1 MSIDQS
7 KIRNFCIIAHIDHG
21 KSTLADRIIEKTGT
35 LTSREMQ
42 AQVLDNMDL
51 ERERGITIK
60 SQAVRIIYQA
70 KDGEEYIFNLIDTP
84 GHVDFNYEVSRSL
97 AACDGAILVVD
108 AAQGV
113 EAQTL
118 ANVYLA
124 LDHDLDVLPVINKID
139 LPSARPEEVAQEIED
154 VIGIEAM
161 DAPRISA
168 KTGLNIEEVLE
179 QIVTKIPAPAGD
191 PKAPLKALIFDAL
204 YDSYKGVIVF
214 CRIKEGT
221 VKVGTKI
228 KMMATGAEDLV
239 TEVGYFG
246 AGQFI
251 PCDEL
256 SAGMVGYITA
266 SIKNVKDT
274 RVGDTIT
281 DAAEP
286 ITPEKQAEIERW
298 LASQPKHQPADS
310 VTEKRS
316 NLLIVFAES
325 LESWVLE
332 KKVDGKEITPC
343 LNRLLKEKS
352 TLYAP
357 NVLTQVKGGRSIDA
371 QLMICSG
378 LLPLMSGT
386 YSSLYY
392 DNTFYTLQKAM
403 RWLKHS
409 RSYLLTID
417 KVSTWNQGAVARS
430 FGTDT
435 IISYH
440 DFKMTEA
447 FGTHKRIGD
456 ASFFKQCREKIER
469 GEVWKPG
476 ESVYMQFVTYSGH
489 APFKLP
495 NHLRTITFPASIPEK
510 AADYMTTAHYT
521 DKAIGDFVAYLKTLP
536 QYKETIV
543 VIVGDHE
550 GLASYRQELVGN
562 PACRGLVSDKQLTP
576 FIVLNS
582 PVGMRYDKFMGQ
594 IDIYPTLLN
603 LMQLDAYRWHGLGQS
618 ILDPR
623 KQGVAVGSVMNVEG
637 TGSDKEVERLKEAH
651 TVSDYMLRYD
661 WLKRLD

>member
-1 MSIDQS
+1 MRQQLWDKTAIIFAVGIFLTFVAFDVIWCMDTTFASFS
-7 KIRNFCIIAHIDHG
+7 FFETYATKIIA
-21 KSTLADRIIEKTGT
+21 TLALAGVYA
-35 LTSREMQ
+35 LTRCRW
-42 AQVLDNMDL
+42 AQ
-51 ERERGITIK
+51 I
-60 SQAVRIIYQA
+60 
-70 KDGEEYIFNLIDTP
+70 
-84 GHVDFNYEVSRSL
+84 
-97 AACDGAILVVD
+97 VVM
-108 AAQGV
+108 
-113 EAQTL
+113 
-118 ANVYLA
+118 A
-124 LDHDLDVLPVINKID
+124 LLDVLLVANLMYFRTYYSAIPASSYLEAGNLADFKASVTDSLRWADIV
-139 LPSARPEEVAQEIED
+139 LPLITIATAVMAFRYKTTKRQPLTAVLKWWAAPLAGFALLLTGVNLCKGGFHKSLRSVRQSAYLCSA
-154 VIGIEAM
+154 
-161 DAPRISA
+161 DAP
-168 KTGLNIEEVLE
+168 
-179 QIVTKIPAPAGD
+179 
-191 PKAPLKALIFDAL
+191 IFSVFGCIW
-204 YDSYKGVIVF
+204 YD
-214 CRIKEGT
+214 
-221 VKVGTKI
+221 
-228 KMMATGAEDLV
+228 
-239 TEVGYFG
+239 
-246 AGQFI
+246 
-251 PCDEL
+251 
-256 SAGMVGYITA
+256 
-266 SIKNVKDT
+266 
-274 RVGDTIT
+274 IT

-332 KKVDGKEITPC
+332 KKVNGKEITPC

-403 RWLKHS
+403 RGLKHS
-409 RSYLLTID
+409 RCYLLTID

-456 ASFFKQCREKIER
+456 ASFFQQCREKIER

-495 NHLRTITFPASIPEK
+495 DHLRTITFPASIPEK

>member
-1 MSIDQS
+1 MRQQLWDKTAITFAVGIFLTFVAFDVIWCMDTTFASFS
-7 KIRNFCIIAHIDHG
+7 FFETYATKIIA
-21 KSTLADRIIEKTGT
+21 TLALAGVYA
-35 LTSREMQ
+35 LTRCRW
-42 AQVLDNMDL
+42 AQ
-51 ERERGITIK
+51 I
-60 SQAVRIIYQA
+60 
-70 KDGEEYIFNLIDTP
+70 
-84 GHVDFNYEVSRSL
+84 
-97 AACDGAILVVD
+97 VVM
-108 AAQGV
+108 
-113 EAQTL
+113 
-118 ANVYLA
+118 A
-124 LDHDLDVLPVINKID
+124 LLDVLLVAN
-139 LPSARPEEVAQEIED
+139 LMYFRTYYSAIPASSYL
-154 VIGIEAM
+154 EAGNLADFKASVTDSLRWADIVM
-161 DAPRISA
+161 PLITIATAVMALRSKATKRQPLTAVLKWWAAPLAGFALLLTGVNLCKGGFHKSLRSVRQSAYLCSADAP
-168 KTGLNIEEVLE
+168 
-179 QIVTKIPAPAGD
+179 
-191 PKAPLKALIFDAL
+191 IFSVFGCIW
-204 YDSYKGVIVF
+204 YD
-214 CRIKEGT
+214 
-221 VKVGTKI
+221 
-228 KMMATGAEDLV
+228 
-239 TEVGYFG
+239 
-246 AGQFI
+246 
-251 PCDEL
+251 
-256 SAGMVGYITA
+256 
-266 SIKNVKDT
+266 
-274 RVGDTIT
+274 IT

-403 RWLKHS
+403 RGQKHS

-456 ASFFKQCREKIER
+456 ASFFQQCREKIER

-495 NHLRTITFPASIPEK
+495 DHLRTITFPASIPEK

>member
-1 MSIDQS
+1 MRQQLWDKTAIIFAVGIFLTFVAFDVIWCMDTTFASFS
-7 KIRNFCIIAHIDHG
+7 FFETYATKIIA
-21 KSTLADRIIEKTGT
+21 TLALAGVYA
-35 LTSREMQ
+35 LTRCRW
-42 AQVLDNMDL
+42 AQ
-51 ERERGITIK
+51 I
-60 SQAVRIIYQA
+60 
-70 KDGEEYIFNLIDTP
+70 
-84 GHVDFNYEVSRSL
+84 
-97 AACDGAILVVD
+97 VVM
-108 AAQGV
+108 
-113 EAQTL
+113 
-118 ANVYLA
+118 A
-124 LDHDLDVLPVINKID
+124 LLDVLLVANLMYFRTYYSAIPASSYLEAGNLADFKASVTDSLRWADIV
-139 LPSARPEEVAQEIED
+139 LPLITIATAVMAFRYKTTKRQPLTAVLKWWAAPLAGFALLLTGVNLCKGGFHKSLRSVRQSAYLCSA
-154 VIGIEAM
+154 
-161 DAPRISA
+161 DAP
-168 KTGLNIEEVLE
+168 
-179 QIVTKIPAPAGD
+179 
-191 PKAPLKALIFDAL
+191 IFSVFGCIW
-204 YDSYKGVIVF
+204 YD
-214 CRIKEGT
+214 
-221 VKVGTKI
+221 
-228 KMMATGAEDLV
+228 
-239 TEVGYFG
+239 
-246 AGQFI
+246 
-251 PCDEL
+251 
-256 SAGMVGYITA
+256 
-266 SIKNVKDT
+266 
-274 RVGDTIT
+274 IT

-403 RWLKHS
+403 RGLKHS

-456 ASFFKQCREKIER
+456 ASFFQQCREKIER

-495 NHLRTITFPASIPEK
+495 DHLRTITFPASIPEK

-637 TGSDKEVERLKEAH
+637 TGSDKEV
-651 TVSDYMLRYD
+651 
-661 WLKRLD
+661 

>member
-1 MSIDQS
+1 MRQQLWDKTSIVFAVGIFLTFVAFDVIWCMDTTFAS
-7 KIRNFCIIAHIDHG
+7 FSFFETYATKIIA
-21 KSTLADRIIEKTGT
+21 TLALAGVYA
-35 LTSREMQ
+35 LTRCRW
-42 AQVLDNMDL
+42 AQ
-51 ERERGITIK
+51 I
-60 SQAVRIIYQA
+60 
-70 KDGEEYIFNLIDTP
+70 
-84 GHVDFNYEVSRSL
+84 
-97 AACDGAILVVD
+97 VVM
-108 AAQGV
+108 
-113 EAQTL
+113 
-118 ANVYLA
+118 A
-124 LDHDLDVLPVINKID
+124 LLDVLLVANLMYFRTYYSAIPASSYLEAGNLADFKASVTDSLRWADIV
-139 LPSARPEEVAQEIED
+139 LPLITIATAVMAFRYKTTKRQPLTAVLKWWAALLAGFALLLTGVNLCKGGFHKSLRSVRQSAYLCSA
-154 VIGIEAM
+154 
-161 DAPRISA
+161 DAP
-168 KTGLNIEEVLE
+168 
-179 QIVTKIPAPAGD
+179 
-191 PKAPLKALIFDAL
+191 IFSVFGCIW
-204 YDSYKGVIVF
+204 YD
-214 CRIKEGT
+214 
-221 VKVGTKI
+221 
-228 KMMATGAEDLV
+228 
-239 TEVGYFG
+239 
-246 AGQFI
+246 
-251 PCDEL
+251 
-256 SAGMVGYITA
+256 
-266 SIKNVKDT
+266 
-274 RVGDTIT
+274 IT

-403 RWLKHS
+403 RGLKHS

-456 ASFFKQCREKIER
+456 ASFFQQCREKIER

-495 NHLRTITFPASIPEK
+495 DHLRTITFPASIPEK

>member
-1 MSIDQS
+1 MKQQLWDKTAIIFAVGIFLTFVAFDVIWCMDTTFASFS
-7 KIRNFCIIAHIDHG
+7 FFETYATKIIA
-21 KSTLADRIIEKTGT
+21 TLALAGVYA
-35 LTSREMQ
+35 LTRCRW
-42 AQVLDNMDL
+42 AQ
-51 ERERGITIK
+51 I
-60 SQAVRIIYQA
+60 
-70 KDGEEYIFNLIDTP
+70 
-84 GHVDFNYEVSRSL
+84 
-97 AACDGAILVVD
+97 VVM
-108 AAQGV
+108 
-113 EAQTL
+113 
-118 ANVYLA
+118 A
-124 LDHDLDVLPVINKID
+124 LLDVLLVANLMYFRTYYSAIPASSYLEAGNLADFKASVTDSLRWADIV
-139 LPSARPEEVAQEIED
+139 LPLITIATAVMAFRYKTTKRQPLTAVLKWWAAPLAGFALLLTGVNLCKGGFHKSLRSVRQSAYLCSA
-154 VIGIEAM
+154 
-161 DAPRISA
+161 DAP
-168 KTGLNIEEVLE
+168 
-179 QIVTKIPAPAGD
+179 
-191 PKAPLKALIFDAL
+191 IFSVFGCIW
-204 YDSYKGVIVF
+204 YD
-214 CRIKEGT
+214 
-221 VKVGTKI
+221 
-228 KMMATGAEDLV
+228 
-239 TEVGYFG
+239 
-246 AGQFI
+246 
-251 PCDEL
+251 
-256 SAGMVGYITA
+256 
-266 SIKNVKDT
+266 
-274 RVGDTIT
+274 IT

-286 ITPEKQAEIERW
+286 ITPEKQAEIGRW

-403 RWLKHS
+403 RGLKHS

-456 ASFFKQCREKIER
+456 ASFFQQCREKIER

-495 NHLRTITFPASIPEK
+495 DHLRTITFPASIPEK

-550 GLASYRQELVGN
+550 GLASYRQELVSN

-603 LMQLDAYRWHGLGQS
+603 LMQLNAYRWHGLGQS

>member
-1 MSIDQS
+1 MKQQLWDKTAIIFAVGIFLTFVAFDVIWCMDTTFASFS
-7 KIRNFCIIAHIDHG
+7 FFETYATKIIA
-21 KSTLADRIIEKTGT
+21 TLALAGVYA
-35 LTSREMQ
+35 LTRCRW
-42 AQVLDNMDL
+42 AQ
-51 ERERGITIK
+51 I
-60 SQAVRIIYQA
+60 
-70 KDGEEYIFNLIDTP
+70 
-84 GHVDFNYEVSRSL
+84 
-97 AACDGAILVVD
+97 VVM
-108 AAQGV
+108 
-113 EAQTL
+113 
-118 ANVYLA
+118 A
-124 LDHDLDVLPVINKID
+124 LLDVLLVAN
-139 LPSARPEEVAQEIED
+139 LMYFRTYYSAIPASSYL
-154 VIGIEAM
+154 EAGNLADFKASVTDSLRWADIVM
-161 DAPRISA
+161 PLITIATAVMAFRYKTTKRQPLTAVLKWWAAPLAGFALLLTGVNLCKGGFHKSLRSVRQSAYLCSADAP
-168 KTGLNIEEVLE
+168 
-179 QIVTKIPAPAGD
+179 
-191 PKAPLKALIFDAL
+191 IFSVFGCIW
-204 YDSYKGVIVF
+204 YD
-214 CRIKEGT
+214 
-221 VKVGTKI
+221 
-228 KMMATGAEDLV
+228 
-239 TEVGYFG
+239 
-246 AGQFI
+246 
-251 PCDEL
+251 
-256 SAGMVGYITA
+256 
-266 SIKNVKDT
+266 
-274 RVGDTIT
+274 IT

-332 KKVDGKEITPC
+332 KKVNGKEITPC

-403 RWLKHS
+403 RGLKHS
-409 RSYLLTID
+409 RCYLLTID

-456 ASFFKQCREKIER
+456 ASFFQQCREKIER

-495 NHLRTITFPASIPEK
+495 DHLRTITFPASIPEK

>member
-1 MSIDQS
+1 MRQQLWDKTAITFAVGIFLTFVAFDVIWCMDTTFASFS
-7 KIRNFCIIAHIDHG
+7 FFETYATKIIA
-21 KSTLADRIIEKTGT
+21 TLALAGVYA
-35 LTSREMQ
+35 LTRSRW
-42 AQVLDNMDL
+42 AQ
-51 ERERGITIK
+51 I
-60 SQAVRIIYQA
+60 
-70 KDGEEYIFNLIDTP
+70 
-84 GHVDFNYEVSRSL
+84 
-97 AACDGAILVVD
+97 VVM
-108 AAQGV
+108 
-113 EAQTL
+113 
-118 ANVYLA
+118 A
-124 LDHDLDVLPVINKID
+124 LLDVLLVANLMYFRTYYSAIPASSYLEAGNLADFKASVTDSLRWADIV
-139 LPSARPEEVAQEIED
+139 LPLITIATAVMALRSKGTKRQPLTAVLKWWAAPLAGFALLLTGVNLCKGGFHKSLRSVRQSAYLCSA
-154 VIGIEAM
+154 
-161 DAPRISA
+161 DAP
-168 KTGLNIEEVLE
+168 
-179 QIVTKIPAPAGD
+179 
-191 PKAPLKALIFDAL
+191 IFSVFGCIW
-204 YDSYKGVIVF
+204 YD
-214 CRIKEGT
+214 
-221 VKVGTKI
+221 
-228 KMMATGAEDLV
+228 
-239 TEVGYFG
+239 
-246 AGQFI
+246 
-251 PCDEL
+251 
-256 SAGMVGYITA
+256 
-266 SIKNVKDT
+266 
-274 RVGDTIT
+274 IT

-403 RWLKHS
+403 RGLKHS

-456 ASFFKQCREKIER
+456 ASFFQQCREKIER

-495 NHLRTITFPASIPEK
+495 DHLRTITFPASIPEK

>member
-1 MSIDQS
+1 MRQQLWDKTAIVFAVGIFLTFVAFDVIWCMDTTFASFS
-7 KIRNFCIIAHIDHG
+7 FFETYATKIIA
-21 KSTLADRIIEKTGT
+21 TLALAGVYA
-35 LTSREMQ
+35 LTRCRW
-42 AQVLDNMDL
+42 AQ
-51 ERERGITIK
+51 I
-60 SQAVRIIYQA
+60 
-70 KDGEEYIFNLIDTP
+70 
-84 GHVDFNYEVSRSL
+84 
-97 AACDGAILVVD
+97 VVM
-108 AAQGV
+108 
-113 EAQTL
+113 
-118 ANVYLA
+118 A
-124 LDHDLDVLPVINKID
+124 LLDVLMVANLMYFRTYYSAIPASSYLEAGNLADFKASVTDSLRWADIVLPLITIATAVIAFRSKTTKRQPLTAVLKWWAAPLAGFALLLTGVNLCKGGFHKS
-139 LPSARPEEVAQEIED
+139 LRSVRQSAYLCSA
-154 VIGIEAM
+154 
-161 DAPRISA
+161 DAP
-168 KTGLNIEEVLE
+168 
-179 QIVTKIPAPAGD
+179 
-191 PKAPLKALIFDAL
+191 IFSVFGCIW
-204 YDSYKGVIVF
+204 YD
-214 CRIKEGT
+214 
-221 VKVGTKI
+221 
-228 KMMATGAEDLV
+228 
-239 TEVGYFG
+239 
-246 AGQFI
+246 
-251 PCDEL
+251 
-256 SAGMVGYITA
+256 
-266 SIKNVKDT
+266 
-274 RVGDTIT
+274 IT

-403 RWLKHS
+403 RGLKHS

-456 ASFFKQCREKIER
+456 ASFFQQCREKIER

-495 NHLRTITFPASIPEK
+495 DHLRTITFPASIPEK

-562 PACRGLVSDKQLTP
+562 PACHGLVSDKQLTP

>member
-1 MSIDQS
+1 MRQQLWDKTAITFAVGIFLTFVAFDVIWCMDTTFASFS
-7 KIRNFCIIAHIDHG
+7 FFETYATKIIA
-21 KSTLADRIIEKTGT
+21 TLALAGVYA
-35 LTSREMQ
+35 LTRSRW
-42 AQVLDNMDL
+42 AQ
-51 ERERGITIK
+51 I
-60 SQAVRIIYQA
+60 
-70 KDGEEYIFNLIDTP
+70 
-84 GHVDFNYEVSRSL
+84 
-97 AACDGAILVVD
+97 VVM
-108 AAQGV
+108 
-113 EAQTL
+113 
-118 ANVYLA
+118 A
-124 LDHDLDVLPVINKID
+124 LLDVLLVANLMYFRTYYSAIPASSYLEAGNLADFKASVTDSLRWADIV
-139 LPSARPEEVAQEIED
+139 LPLITIATAVLAFRSKSTKRQPLTAVLKWWAAPLAGFALLLTGVNLCKGGFHKSLHSVRQSAYLCSA
-154 VIGIEAM
+154 
-161 DAPRISA
+161 DAP
-168 KTGLNIEEVLE
+168 
-179 QIVTKIPAPAGD
+179 
-191 PKAPLKALIFDAL
+191 IFSVFGCIW
-204 YDSYKGVIVF
+204 YD
-214 CRIKEGT
+214 
-221 VKVGTKI
+221 
-228 KMMATGAEDLV
+228 
-239 TEVGYFG
+239 
-246 AGQFI
+246 
-251 PCDEL
+251 
-256 SAGMVGYITA
+256 
-266 SIKNVKDT
+266 
-274 RVGDTIT
+274 IT

-403 RWLKHS
+403 RGLKHS

-456 ASFFKQCREKIER
+456 ASFFQQCREKIER

-495 NHLRTITFPASIPEK
+495 DHLRTITFPASIPEK

>member
-1 MSIDQS
+1 MRQQLWDKTAIIFAVGIFLTFVAFDVIWCMDTTFASFS
-7 KIRNFCIIAHIDHG
+7 FFETYATKIIA
-21 KSTLADRIIEKTGT
+21 TLALVGVYV
-35 LTSREMQ
+35 LTRSRW
-42 AQVLDNMDL
+42 AQ
-51 ERERGITIK
+51 I
-60 SQAVRIIYQA
+60 
-70 KDGEEYIFNLIDTP
+70 
-84 GHVDFNYEVSRSL
+84 
-97 AACDGAILVVD
+97 VVM
-108 AAQGV
+108 
-113 EAQTL
+113 
-118 ANVYLA
+118 A
-124 LDHDLDVLPVINKID
+124 LLDVLLVANLMYFRTYYSAIPASSYLEAGNLADFKASVTDSLRWADIV
-139 LPSARPEEVAQEIED
+139 LPLITIATAVMAFRYKTTKRQPLTAVLKWWAAPLAGFALLLTGVNLCKGGFHKSLRSVRQSAYLCSA
-154 VIGIEAM
+154 
-161 DAPRISA
+161 DAP
-168 KTGLNIEEVLE
+168 
-179 QIVTKIPAPAGD
+179 
-191 PKAPLKALIFDAL
+191 IFSVFGCIW
-204 YDSYKGVIVF
+204 YD
-214 CRIKEGT
+214 
-221 VKVGTKI
+221 
-228 KMMATGAEDLV
+228 
-239 TEVGYFG
+239 
-246 AGQFI
+246 
-251 PCDEL
+251 
-256 SAGMVGYITA
+256 
-266 SIKNVKDT
+266 
-274 RVGDTIT
+274 IT

-403 RWLKHS
+403 RGLKHS

-440 DFKMTEA
+440 DFKRTEA

-456 ASFFKQCREKIER
+456 ASFFQQCREKIER

-495 NHLRTITFPASIPEK
+495 DHLRTITFPASIPEK

-603 LMQLDAYRWHGLGQS
+603 LMQLDTYRWHGLGQS

>member
-1 MSIDQS
+1 MRQQLWDKTSIVFAVGIFLTFVAFDVIWCMDTTFAS
-7 KIRNFCIIAHIDHG
+7 FSFFETYATKIIA
-21 KSTLADRIIEKTGT
+21 TLALAGVYA
-35 LTSREMQ
+35 LTRCRW
-42 AQVLDNMDL
+42 AQ
-51 ERERGITIK
+51 I
-60 SQAVRIIYQA
+60 
-70 KDGEEYIFNLIDTP
+70 
-84 GHVDFNYEVSRSL
+84 
-97 AACDGAILVVD
+97 VVM
-108 AAQGV
+108 
-113 EAQTL
+113 
-118 ANVYLA
+118 A
-124 LDHDLDVLPVINKID
+124 LLDVLMVANLMYFRTYYSAIPASSYLEAGNLADFKASVTDSLRWADIV
-139 LPSARPEEVAQEIED
+139 LPLITIATAVMAFRYKTTKRQPLTAVLKWWAAPLAGFALLLTGVNLCKGGFHKSLRSVRQSAYLCSA
-154 VIGIEAM
+154 
-161 DAPRISA
+161 DAP
-168 KTGLNIEEVLE
+168 
-179 QIVTKIPAPAGD
+179 
-191 PKAPLKALIFDAL
+191 IFSVFGCIW
-204 YDSYKGVIVF
+204 YD
-214 CRIKEGT
+214 
-221 VKVGTKI
+221 
-228 KMMATGAEDLV
+228 
-239 TEVGYFG
+239 
-246 AGQFI
+246 
-251 PCDEL
+251 
-256 SAGMVGYITA
+256 
-266 SIKNVKDT
+266 
-274 RVGDTIT
+274 IT

-403 RWLKHS
+403 RGQKHS

-456 ASFFKQCREKIER
+456 ASFFQQCREKIER

-495 NHLRTITFPASIPEK
+495 DHLRTITFPASIPEK
-510 AADYMTTAHYT
+510 VADYMTTAHYT

>member
-1 MSIDQS
+1 MRQQLWDKTAIIFAVGIFLTFVAFDVIWCMDTTFASFS
-7 KIRNFCIIAHIDHG
+7 FFETYATKIIA
-21 KSTLADRIIEKTGT
+21 TLALAGVYA
-35 LTSREMQ
+35 LTRCRWTQ
-42 AQVLDNMDL
+42 
-51 ERERGITIK
+51 I
-60 SQAVRIIYQA
+60 
-70 KDGEEYIFNLIDTP
+70 
-84 GHVDFNYEVSRSL
+84 
-97 AACDGAILVVD
+97 VVM
-108 AAQGV
+108 
-113 EAQTL
+113 
-118 ANVYLA
+118 A
-124 LDHDLDVLPVINKID
+124 LLDVLLVANLMYFRTYYSAIPASSYLEAGNLADFKASVTDSLRWADIV
-139 LPSARPEEVAQEIED
+139 LPLITIATAVMAFRYKTTKRQPLTAVLKWWAAPLAGFALLLTGVNLCKGGFHKSLRSVRQSAYLCSA
-154 VIGIEAM
+154 
-161 DAPRISA
+161 DAP
-168 KTGLNIEEVLE
+168 
-179 QIVTKIPAPAGD
+179 
-191 PKAPLKALIFDAL
+191 IFSVFGCIW
-204 YDSYKGVIVF
+204 YD
-214 CRIKEGT
+214 
-221 VKVGTKI
+221 
-228 KMMATGAEDLV
+228 
-239 TEVGYFG
+239 
-246 AGQFI
+246 
-251 PCDEL
+251 
-256 SAGMVGYITA
+256 
-266 SIKNVKDT
+266 
-274 RVGDTIT
+274 IT

-403 RWLKHS
+403 RGLKHS

-456 ASFFKQCREKIER
+456 ASFFQQCQEKIER

-495 NHLRTITFPASIPEK
+495 DHLRTITFPASIPEK

-603 LMQLDAYRWHGLGQS
+603 LMKLDAYRWHGLGQS

>member
-1 MSIDQS
+1 MRQQLWDKTAIIFAVGIFLTFVAFDVIWCMDTTFASFS
-7 KIRNFCIIAHIDHG
+7 FFETYATKIIA
-21 KSTLADRIIEKTGT
+21 TLALAGVYA
-35 LTSREMQ
+35 LTRCRW
-42 AQVLDNMDL
+42 AQ
-51 ERERGITIK
+51 I
-60 SQAVRIIYQA
+60 
-70 KDGEEYIFNLIDTP
+70 
-84 GHVDFNYEVSRSL
+84 
-97 AACDGAILVVD
+97 VVM
-108 AAQGV
+108 
-113 EAQTL
+113 
-118 ANVYLA
+118 A
-124 LDHDLDVLPVINKID
+124 LLDVLLVAN
-139 LPSARPEEVAQEIED
+139 LMYFRTYYSAIPASSYL
-154 VIGIEAM
+154 EAGNLADFKASVTDSLRWADIVLLLISIATAVM
-161 DAPRISA
+161 AFRYKTTKRQPLTAVLKWWAAPLAGFALLLTGVNLCKGGFHKSLRSVRQSAYLCSADAP
-168 KTGLNIEEVLE
+168 
-179 QIVTKIPAPAGD
+179 
-191 PKAPLKALIFDAL
+191 IFSVFGCIW
-204 YDSYKGVIVF
+204 YD
-214 CRIKEGT
+214 
-221 VKVGTKI
+221 
-228 KMMATGAEDLV
+228 
-239 TEVGYFG
+239 
-246 AGQFI
+246 
-251 PCDEL
+251 
-256 SAGMVGYITA
+256 
-266 SIKNVKDT
+266 
-274 RVGDTIT
+274 IT

-286 ITPEKQAEIERW
+286 ITPEKQAEIEQW

-332 KKVDGKEITPC
+332 KKVDGKEITPY

-403 RWLKHS
+403 RGLKHS

-456 ASFFKQCREKIER
+456 ASFFQQCREKIER

-495 NHLRTITFPASIPEK
+495 DHLRTITFPASIPEK

-562 PACRGLVSDKQLTP
+562 PACHGLVSDKQLTP

-603 LMQLDAYRWHGLGQS
+603 LMQLDTYRWHGLGQS

-651 TVSDYMLRYD
+651 SVSDYMLRYD

>member
-1 MSIDQS
+1 MRQQLWDKTAIIFAVGIFLTFVAFDVIWCMDTTFASFS
-7 KIRNFCIIAHIDHG
+7 FFETYATKIIA
-21 KSTLADRIIEKTGT
+21 TLALAGVYA
-35 LTSREMQ
+35 LTRSRW
-42 AQVLDNMDL
+42 AQ
-51 ERERGITIK
+51 I
-60 SQAVRIIYQA
+60 
-70 KDGEEYIFNLIDTP
+70 
-84 GHVDFNYEVSRSL
+84 
-97 AACDGAILVVD
+97 VVM
-108 AAQGV
+108 
-113 EAQTL
+113 
-118 ANVYLA
+118 A
-124 LDHDLDVLPVINKID
+124 LLDVLMVANLMYFRTYYSAIPASSYLEAGNLADFKASVTDSLRWADIV
-139 LPSARPEEVAQEIED
+139 LPLITIATAVMAFRSKTTKRQPLTAVLKWWAAPLAGFALLLTGVNLCKGGFHKSLRSVRQSAYLCSA
-154 VIGIEAM
+154 
-161 DAPRISA
+161 DAP
-168 KTGLNIEEVLE
+168 
-179 QIVTKIPAPAGD
+179 
-191 PKAPLKALIFDAL
+191 IFSVFGCIW
-204 YDSYKGVIVF
+204 YD
-214 CRIKEGT
+214 
-221 VKVGTKI
+221 
-228 KMMATGAEDLV
+228 
-239 TEVGYFG
+239 
-246 AGQFI
+246 
-251 PCDEL
+251 
-256 SAGMVGYITA
+256 
-266 SIKNVKDT
+266 
-274 RVGDTIT
+274 IT

-286 ITPEKQAEIERW
+286 ITPEKQAEIEQW

-332 KKVDGKEITPC
+332 KKVDGKEITPY

-403 RWLKHS
+403 RGLKHS

-456 ASFFKQCREKIER
+456 ASFFQQCREKIER

-495 NHLRTITFPASIPEK
+495 DHLRTITFPASIPEK

-562 PACRGLVSDKQLTP
+562 PACHGLVSDKQLTP

-603 LMQLDAYRWHGLGQS
+603 LMQLDTYRWHGLGQS

>member
-1 MSIDQS
+1 MRQQLWDKTAIIFAVGIFLTFVAFDVIWCMDTTFASFS
-7 KIRNFCIIAHIDHG
+7 FFETYATKIIA
-21 KSTLADRIIEKTGT
+21 TLALAGVYA
-35 LTSREMQ
+35 LTRCRW
-42 AQVLDNMDL
+42 AQ
-51 ERERGITIK
+51 I
-60 SQAVRIIYQA
+60 
-70 KDGEEYIFNLIDTP
+70 
-84 GHVDFNYEVSRSL
+84 
-97 AACDGAILVVD
+97 VVM
-108 AAQGV
+108 
-113 EAQTL
+113 
-118 ANVYLA
+118 A
-124 LDHDLDVLPVINKID
+124 LLDVLLVANLMYFRTYYSAIPASSYLEAGNLADFKASVTDSLRWADIV
-139 LPSARPEEVAQEIED
+139 LPLITIATAVMAFRYKTTKRQPLTAVLKWWAAPLAGFALLLTGVNLCKGGFHKSLCSVRQSAYLCSA
-154 VIGIEAM
+154 
-161 DAPRISA
+161 DAP
-168 KTGLNIEEVLE
+168 
-179 QIVTKIPAPAGD
+179 
-191 PKAPLKALIFDAL
+191 IFSVFGCIW
-204 YDSYKGVIVF
+204 YD
-214 CRIKEGT
+214 
-221 VKVGTKI
+221 
-228 KMMATGAEDLV
+228 
-239 TEVGYFG
+239 
-246 AGQFI
+246 
-251 PCDEL
+251 
-256 SAGMVGYITA
+256 
-266 SIKNVKDT
+266 
-274 RVGDTIT
+274 IT

-403 RWLKHS
+403 RGLKHS

-456 ASFFKQCREKIER
+456 ASFFQQCREKIER

-495 NHLRTITFPASIPEK
+495 DHLRTITFPASIPEK

-550 GLASYRQELVGN
+550 GLASYRQELVDN
-562 PACRGLVSDKQLTP
+562 PICRGLVSDKQLTP

>member
-1 MSIDQS
+1 MRQQLWDKTAITFAVGIFLTFVAFDVIWCMDTTFASFS
-7 KIRNFCIIAHIDHG
+7 FFETYATKIIA
-21 KSTLADRIIEKTGT
+21 TLALAGVYA
-35 LTSREMQ
+35 LTRSRW
-42 AQVLDNMDL
+42 AQ
-51 ERERGITIK
+51 I
-60 SQAVRIIYQA
+60 
-70 KDGEEYIFNLIDTP
+70 
-84 GHVDFNYEVSRSL
+84 
-97 AACDGAILVVD
+97 VVM
-108 AAQGV
+108 
-113 EAQTL
+113 
-118 ANVYLA
+118 A
-124 LDHDLDVLPVINKID
+124 LLDVLLVANLMYFRTYYSAIPASSYLEAGNLADFKASVTDSLRWADIV
-139 LPSARPEEVAQEIED
+139 LPLITIATAVMAFRYKTTKRQPLTAVLKWWAAPLAGFVLLLTGVNLCKGGFHKSLRSVRQSAYLCSA
-154 VIGIEAM
+154 
-161 DAPRISA
+161 DAP
-168 KTGLNIEEVLE
+168 
-179 QIVTKIPAPAGD
+179 
-191 PKAPLKALIFDAL
+191 IFSVFGCIW
-204 YDSYKGVIVF
+204 YD
-214 CRIKEGT
+214 
-221 VKVGTKI
+221 
-228 KMMATGAEDLV
+228 
-239 TEVGYFG
+239 
-246 AGQFI
+246 
-251 PCDEL
+251 
-256 SAGMVGYITA
+256 
-266 SIKNVKDT
+266 
-274 RVGDTIT
+274 IT

-298 LASQPKHQPADS
+298 LASQPKHQPTDS

-403 RWLKHS
+403 RGLKHS

-456 ASFFKQCREKIER
+456 ASFFQQCREKIER

-495 NHLRTITFPASIPEK
+495 DHLRTITFPASIPEK

>member
-1 MSIDQS
+1 MRQQLWDKTAIIFAVGIFLTFVAFDVIWCMDTTFASFS
-7 KIRNFCIIAHIDHG
+7 FFETYATKIIA
-21 KSTLADRIIEKTGT
+21 TLALAGVYA
-35 LTSREMQ
+35 LTRSRW
-42 AQVLDNMDL
+42 AQ
-51 ERERGITIK
+51 I
-60 SQAVRIIYQA
+60 
-70 KDGEEYIFNLIDTP
+70 
-84 GHVDFNYEVSRSL
+84 
-97 AACDGAILVVD
+97 VVM
-108 AAQGV
+108 
-113 EAQTL
+113 
-118 ANVYLA
+118 A
-124 LDHDLDVLPVINKID
+124 LLDVLLVANLMYFRTYYSAIPASSYLEAGNLADFKASVTDSLRWADIV
-139 LPSARPEEVAQEIED
+139 LPLITIATAVMAFRSKTTKRQPLTAVLKWWAAPLAGFALLLTGVNLCKGGFHKSLRSVRQSAYLCSA
-154 VIGIEAM
+154 
-161 DAPRISA
+161 DAP
-168 KTGLNIEEVLE
+168 
-179 QIVTKIPAPAGD
+179 
-191 PKAPLKALIFDAL
+191 IFSVFGCIW
-204 YDSYKGVIVF
+204 YD
-214 CRIKEGT
+214 
-221 VKVGTKI
+221 
-228 KMMATGAEDLV
+228 
-239 TEVGYFG
+239 
-246 AGQFI
+246 
-251 PCDEL
+251 
-256 SAGMVGYITA
+256 
-266 SIKNVKDT
+266 
-274 RVGDTIT
+274 IT

-332 KKVDGKEITPC
+332 KEVDGKEITPC

-403 RWLKHS
+403 RGLKHS

-456 ASFFKQCREKIER
+456 ASFFQQCREKIER

-495 NHLRTITFPASIPEK
+495 DHLRTITFPASIPEK

-562 PACRGLVSDKQLTP
+562 PACHGLVSDKQLTP

-651 TVSDYMLRYD
+651 SVSDYMLRYD

>member
-1 MSIDQS
+1 MRQQLWDKTAIIFAVGIFLTFVAFDVIWCMDTTFASFS
-7 KIRNFCIIAHIDHG
+7 FFETYATKIIA
-21 KSTLADRIIEKTGT
+21 TLALAGVYA
-35 LTSREMQ
+35 LTRCRW
-42 AQVLDNMDL
+42 AQ
-51 ERERGITIK
+51 I
-60 SQAVRIIYQA
+60 
-70 KDGEEYIFNLIDTP
+70 
-84 GHVDFNYEVSRSL
+84 
-97 AACDGAILVVD
+97 VVM
-108 AAQGV
+108 
-113 EAQTL
+113 
-118 ANVYLA
+118 A
-124 LDHDLDVLPVINKID
+124 LLDVLLVANLMYFRTYFSAIPASSYLEAGNLADFKASVTDSLRWADIV
-139 LPSARPEEVAQEIED
+139 LPLITIATAVMAFRYKTTKRQPLTAVLKWWAAPLAGFALLLTGVNLCKGGFHKSLRSVRQSAYLCSA
-154 VIGIEAM
+154 
-161 DAPRISA
+161 DAP
-168 KTGLNIEEVLE
+168 
-179 QIVTKIPAPAGD
+179 
-191 PKAPLKALIFDAL
+191 IFSVFGCIW
-204 YDSYKGVIVF
+204 YD
-214 CRIKEGT
+214 
-221 VKVGTKI
+221 
-228 KMMATGAEDLV
+228 
-239 TEVGYFG
+239 
-246 AGQFI
+246 
-251 PCDEL
+251 
-256 SAGMVGYITA
+256 
-266 SIKNVKDT
+266 
-274 RVGDTIT
+274 IT

-403 RWLKHS
+403 RGLKHS

-456 ASFFKQCREKIER
+456 ASFFQQCREKIER

-495 NHLRTITFPASIPEK
+495 DHLRTITFPASIPEK

>member
-1 MSIDQS
+1 MRQQLWDKTAIIFAVGIFLTFVAFDVIWCMDTTFASFS
-7 KIRNFCIIAHIDHG
+7 FFETYATKIIA
-21 KSTLADRIIEKTGT
+21 TLALASVYA
-35 LTSREMQ
+35 LTRCRW
-42 AQVLDNMDL
+42 AQ
-51 ERERGITIK
+51 I
-60 SQAVRIIYQA
+60 
-70 KDGEEYIFNLIDTP
+70 
-84 GHVDFNYEVSRSL
+84 
-97 AACDGAILVVD
+97 VVM
-108 AAQGV
+108 
-113 EAQTL
+113 
-118 ANVYLA
+118 A
-124 LDHDLDVLPVINKID
+124 LLDVLLVANLMYFRTYYSAIPASSYLEAGNLADFKASVTDSLRWADIV
-139 LPSARPEEVAQEIED
+139 LPLITIATAVMAFRYKTTKRQPLTAVLKWWAAPLAGFALLLSGVNLCKGGFHKSLRSVRQSAYLCSA
-154 VIGIEAM
+154 
-161 DAPRISA
+161 DAP
-168 KTGLNIEEVLE
+168 
-179 QIVTKIPAPAGD
+179 
-191 PKAPLKALIFDAL
+191 IFSVFGCIW
-204 YDSYKGVIVF
+204 YD
-214 CRIKEGT
+214 
-221 VKVGTKI
+221 
-228 KMMATGAEDLV
+228 
-239 TEVGYFG
+239 
-246 AGQFI
+246 
-251 PCDEL
+251 
-256 SAGMVGYITA
+256 
-266 SIKNVKDT
+266 
-274 RVGDTIT
+274 IT

-403 RWLKHS
+403 RGLKHS

-456 ASFFKQCREKIER
+456 ASFFQQCREKIER

-495 NHLRTITFPASIPEK
+495 DHLRTITFPASIPEK

>member
-1 MSIDQS
+1 MRQQLWDKTAIIFAVGIFLTFVAFDVIWCMDTTFASFS
-7 KIRNFCIIAHIDHG
+7 FFETYATKIIA
-21 KSTLADRIIEKTGT
+21 TLALAGVYA
-35 LTSREMQ
+35 LTRCRW
-42 AQVLDNMDL
+42 AQ
-51 ERERGITIK
+51 I
-60 SQAVRIIYQA
+60 
-70 KDGEEYIFNLIDTP
+70 
-84 GHVDFNYEVSRSL
+84 
-97 AACDGAILVVD
+97 VVM
-108 AAQGV
+108 
-113 EAQTL
+113 
-118 ANVYLA
+118 A
-124 LDHDLDVLPVINKID
+124 LLDVLLVANLMYFRTYYSAIPASSYLEAGNLADFKASVTDSLRWADIV
-139 LPSARPEEVAQEIED
+139 LPLITIATAVMAFRYKTTKRQPLTAVLKWWAAPLAGFALLLTGVNLCKGGFHKSLRSVRQSAYLCSA
-154 VIGIEAM
+154 
-161 DAPRISA
+161 DAP
-168 KTGLNIEEVLE
+168 
-179 QIVTKIPAPAGD
+179 
-191 PKAPLKALIFDAL
+191 IFSVFGCIW
-204 YDSYKGVIVF
+204 YD
-214 CRIKEGT
+214 
-221 VKVGTKI
+221 
-228 KMMATGAEDLV
+228 
-239 TEVGYFG
+239 
-246 AGQFI
+246 
-251 PCDEL
+251 
-256 SAGMVGYITA
+256 
-266 SIKNVKDT
+266 
-274 RVGDTIT
+274 IT

-403 RWLKHS
+403 RGLKHS

-456 ASFFKQCREKIER
+456 ASFFQQCREKIER

-495 NHLRTITFPASIPEK
+495 DHLRTITFPASIPEK
-510 AADYMTTAHYT
+510 AVDYMTTAHYT

-550 GLASYRQELVGN
+550 GLASYRQELVDN

>member
-1 MSIDQS
+1 MRQQLWDKTAIIFAVGIFLTFVAFDVIWCMDTTFASFS
-7 KIRNFCIIAHIDHG
+7 FFETYATKIIA
-21 KSTLADRIIEKTGT
+21 TLALAGVYA
-35 LTSREMQ
+35 LTRCRW
-42 AQVLDNMDL
+42 AQ
-51 ERERGITIK
+51 I
-60 SQAVRIIYQA
+60 
-70 KDGEEYIFNLIDTP
+70 
-84 GHVDFNYEVSRSL
+84 
-97 AACDGAILVVD
+97 VVM
-108 AAQGV
+108 
-113 EAQTL
+113 
-118 ANVYLA
+118 A
-124 LDHDLDVLPVINKID
+124 LLDVLLVANLMYFRTYYSAIPASSYLEAGNLADFKASVTDSLRWADIV
-139 LPSARPEEVAQEIED
+139 LPLITIATAVMAFRYKTTKRQPLTAVLKWWAAPLAGFALLLTGVNLCKGGFHKSLRSVRQSAYLCSA
-154 VIGIEAM
+154 
-161 DAPRISA
+161 DAP
-168 KTGLNIEEVLE
+168 
-179 QIVTKIPAPAGD
+179 
-191 PKAPLKALIFDAL
+191 IFSVFGCIW
-204 YDSYKGVIVF
+204 YD
-214 CRIKEGT
+214 
-221 VKVGTKI
+221 
-228 KMMATGAEDLV
+228 
-239 TEVGYFG
+239 
-246 AGQFI
+246 
-251 PCDEL
+251 
-256 SAGMVGYITA
+256 
-266 SIKNVKDT
+266 
-274 RVGDTIT
+274 IT

-286 ITPEKQAEIERW
+286 ITPEKQVEIERW

-352 TLYAP
+352 TLFAP

-403 RWLKHS
+403 RGLKHS

-456 ASFFKQCREKIER
+456 ASFFQQCREKIER

-495 NHLRTITFPASIPEK
+495 DHLRTITFPASIPEK

>member
-1 MSIDQS
+1 MRQQLWDKTAIIFAVGIFLTFVAFDVIWCMDTTFASFS
-7 KIRNFCIIAHIDHG
+7 FFETYATKIIA
-21 KSTLADRIIEKTGT
+21 TLALAGVYA
-35 LTSREMQ
+35 LTRCRW
-42 AQVLDNMDL
+42 AQ
-51 ERERGITIK
+51 I
-60 SQAVRIIYQA
+60 
-70 KDGEEYIFNLIDTP
+70 
-84 GHVDFNYEVSRSL
+84 
-97 AACDGAILVVD
+97 VVM
-108 AAQGV
+108 
-113 EAQTL
+113 
-118 ANVYLA
+118 A
-124 LDHDLDVLPVINKID
+124 LLDVLMVANLMYFRTYYSAIPASSYLEAGNLADFKASVTDSLRWADIV
-139 LPSARPEEVAQEIED
+139 LPLITIATAVMAFRSKTTKRQPLTAVLKWWAAPLAGFALLLTGVNLCKGGFHKSLRSVRQSAYLCSA
-154 VIGIEAM
+154 
-161 DAPRISA
+161 DAP
-168 KTGLNIEEVLE
+168 
-179 QIVTKIPAPAGD
+179 
-191 PKAPLKALIFDAL
+191 IFSVFGCIW
-204 YDSYKGVIVF
+204 YD
-214 CRIKEGT
+214 
-221 VKVGTKI
+221 
-228 KMMATGAEDLV
+228 
-239 TEVGYFG
+239 
-246 AGQFI
+246 
-251 PCDEL
+251 
-256 SAGMVGYITA
+256 
-266 SIKNVKDT
+266 
-274 RVGDTIT
+274 IT

-403 RWLKHS
+403 RGLKHS

-456 ASFFKQCREKIER
+456 ASFFQQCREKIER

-495 NHLRTITFPASIPEK
+495 DHLRTITFPASIPEK

>member
-1 MSIDQS
+1 MRQQLWDKTAIIFAVGIFLTFVAFDVIWCMDTTFASFS
-7 KIRNFCIIAHIDHG
+7 FFETYATKIIA
-21 KSTLADRIIEKTGT
+21 TLALAGVYA
-35 LTSREMQ
+35 LTRSRW
-42 AQVLDNMDL
+42 AQ
-51 ERERGITIK
+51 I
-60 SQAVRIIYQA
+60 
-70 KDGEEYIFNLIDTP
+70 
-84 GHVDFNYEVSRSL
+84 
-97 AACDGAILVVD
+97 VVM
-108 AAQGV
+108 
-113 EAQTL
+113 
-118 ANVYLA
+118 A
-124 LDHDLDVLPVINKID
+124 LLDVLMVAN
-139 LPSARPEEVAQEIED
+139 LMYFRTYYSAIPASSYL
-154 VIGIEAM
+154 EAGNLADFKASVTDSLRWADIVLLLISIATAVM
-161 DAPRISA
+161 AFRYKTTKRQPLTAVLKWWAAPLAGFALLLTGVNLCKGGFHKSLRSVRQSAYLCSADAP
-168 KTGLNIEEVLE
+168 
-179 QIVTKIPAPAGD
+179 
-191 PKAPLKALIFDAL
+191 IFSVFGCIW
-204 YDSYKGVIVF
+204 YD
-214 CRIKEGT
+214 
-221 VKVGTKI
+221 
-228 KMMATGAEDLV
+228 
-239 TEVGYFG
+239 
-246 AGQFI
+246 
-251 PCDEL
+251 
-256 SAGMVGYITA
+256 
-266 SIKNVKDT
+266 
-274 RVGDTIT
+274 IT

-332 KKVDGKEITPC
+332 KEVDGKEITPC

-403 RWLKHS
+403 RGLKHS

-456 ASFFKQCREKIER
+456 ASFFQQCREKIER

-582 PVGMRYDKFMGQ
+582 PVGMRYDKFLGQ
-594 IDIYPTLLN
+594 IDIYPTLLD

>member
-1 MSIDQS
+1 MKQQLWDKTAIIFAVGIFLTFVAFDVIWCMDTTFASFS
-7 KIRNFCIIAHIDHG
+7 FFETYATKIIA
-21 KSTLADRIIEKTGT
+21 TLALAGVYA
-35 LTSREMQ
+35 LTRCRW
-42 AQVLDNMDL
+42 AQ
-51 ERERGITIK
+51 I
-60 SQAVRIIYQA
+60 
-70 KDGEEYIFNLIDTP
+70 
-84 GHVDFNYEVSRSL
+84 
-97 AACDGAILVVD
+97 VVM
-108 AAQGV
+108 
-113 EAQTL
+113 
-118 ANVYLA
+118 A
-124 LDHDLDVLPVINKID
+124 LLDVLLVAN
-139 LPSARPEEVAQEIED
+139 LMYFRTYYSAIPASSYLEAGNLADFKASVTDSLRWADIVMPLITIATAVMAFRYKTTKRQPLTAVLKWWVAPLAGFALLLTGVNLCKGGFHKSLRSVRQS
-154 VIGIEAM
+154 AYLCSA
-161 DAPRISA
+161 DAP
-168 KTGLNIEEVLE
+168 
-179 QIVTKIPAPAGD
+179 
-191 PKAPLKALIFDAL
+191 IFSVFGCIW
-204 YDSYKGVIVF
+204 YD
-214 CRIKEGT
+214 
-221 VKVGTKI
+221 
-228 KMMATGAEDLV
+228 
-239 TEVGYFG
+239 
-246 AGQFI
+246 
-251 PCDEL
+251 
-256 SAGMVGYITA
+256 
-266 SIKNVKDT
+266 
-274 RVGDTIT
+274 IT

-403 RWLKHS
+403 RGLKHS

-456 ASFFKQCREKIER
+456 ASFFQQCREKIER

-495 NHLRTITFPASIPEK
+495 DHLRTITFPASIPEK

>member
-1 MSIDQS
+1 MRQQLWDKTAITFAVGIFLTFVAFDVIWCMDTTFASFS
-7 KIRNFCIIAHIDHG
+7 FFETYATKIIA
-21 KSTLADRIIEKTGT
+21 TLALAGVYA
-35 LTSREMQ
+35 LTRSRW
-42 AQVLDNMDL
+42 AQ
-51 ERERGITIK
+51 I
-60 SQAVRIIYQA
+60 
-70 KDGEEYIFNLIDTP
+70 
-84 GHVDFNYEVSRSL
+84 
-97 AACDGAILVVD
+97 VVM
-108 AAQGV
+108 
-113 EAQTL
+113 
-118 ANVYLA
+118 A
-124 LDHDLDVLPVINKID
+124 LLDVLLVANLMYFRTYYSAIPASSYLEAGNLADFKASVTDSLRWADIV
-139 LPSARPEEVAQEIED
+139 LPLITIATAVMAFRAKATKRQPLTAVLKWWAAPLAGFALLLTGVNLCKGGFHKSLRSVRQSAYLCSA
-154 VIGIEAM
+154 
-161 DAPRISA
+161 DAP
-168 KTGLNIEEVLE
+168 
-179 QIVTKIPAPAGD
+179 
-191 PKAPLKALIFDAL
+191 IFSVFGCIW
-204 YDSYKGVIVF
+204 YD
-214 CRIKEGT
+214 
-221 VKVGTKI
+221 
-228 KMMATGAEDLV
+228 
-239 TEVGYFG
+239 
-246 AGQFI
+246 
-251 PCDEL
+251 
-256 SAGMVGYITA
+256 
-266 SIKNVKDT
+266 
-274 RVGDTIT
+274 IT

-403 RWLKHS
+403 RGLKHS

-456 ASFFKQCREKIER
+456 ASFFQQCREKIER

-495 NHLRTITFPASIPEK
+495 DHLRTITFPASIPEK

-521 DKAIGDFVAYLKTLP
+521 DKAIGDFVAYLKTLS

>member
-1 MSIDQS
+1 MRQQLWDKTAIIFAVGIFLTFVAFDVIWCMDTTFASFS
-7 KIRNFCIIAHIDHG
+7 FFETYATKIIA
-21 KSTLADRIIEKTGT
+21 TLALAGVYA
-35 LTSREMQ
+35 LTRCRW
-42 AQVLDNMDL
+42 AQ
-51 ERERGITIK
+51 I
-60 SQAVRIIYQA
+60 
-70 KDGEEYIFNLIDTP
+70 
-84 GHVDFNYEVSRSL
+84 
-97 AACDGAILVVD
+97 VVM
-108 AAQGV
+108 
-113 EAQTL
+113 
-118 ANVYLA
+118 A
-124 LDHDLDVLPVINKID
+124 LLDVLLVANLMYFRTYYSAIPASSYLEAGNLADFKASVTDSLRWADIV
-139 LPSARPEEVAQEIED
+139 LPLITIATAVMAFRYKTTKRQPLTAVLKWWAAPLAGFALLLTGVNLCKGGFHKSLRSVRQSAYLCSA
-154 VIGIEAM
+154 
-161 DAPRISA
+161 DAP
-168 KTGLNIEEVLE
+168 
-179 QIVTKIPAPAGD
+179 
-191 PKAPLKALIFDAL
+191 IFSVFGCIW
-204 YDSYKGVIVF
+204 YD
-214 CRIKEGT
+214 
-221 VKVGTKI
+221 
-228 KMMATGAEDLV
+228 
-239 TEVGYFG
+239 
-246 AGQFI
+246 
-251 PCDEL
+251 
-256 SAGMVGYITA
+256 
-266 SIKNVKDT
+266 
-274 RVGDTIT
+274 IT

-403 RWLKHS
+403 RGLKHS

-456 ASFFKQCREKIER
+456 ASFFQQCREKIER
-469 GEVWKPG
+469 GEVWKLG

-495 NHLRTITFPASIPEK
+495 DHLRTITFPASIPEK

>member
-1 MSIDQS
+1 MRQQLWDKTAIIFAVGIFLTFVAFDVIWCMDTTFASFS
-7 KIRNFCIIAHIDHG
+7 FFETYATKIIA
-21 KSTLADRIIEKTGT
+21 TLALAGVYA
-35 LTSREMQ
+35 LTRCRW
-42 AQVLDNMDL
+42 AQ
-51 ERERGITIK
+51 I
-60 SQAVRIIYQA
+60 
-70 KDGEEYIFNLIDTP
+70 
-84 GHVDFNYEVSRSL
+84 
-97 AACDGAILVVD
+97 VVM
-108 AAQGV
+108 
-113 EAQTL
+113 
-118 ANVYLA
+118 A
-124 LDHDLDVLPVINKID
+124 LLDVLLVANLMYFRTYYSAIPASSYLEAGNLADFKASVTDSLRWADIV
-139 LPSARPEEVAQEIED
+139 LPLITIATAVMAFRYKATKRQPLTAVLKWWAAPLAGFALLLTGVNLCKGGFHKSLRSVRQSAYLCSA
-154 VIGIEAM
+154 
-161 DAPRISA
+161 DAP
-168 KTGLNIEEVLE
+168 
-179 QIVTKIPAPAGD
+179 
-191 PKAPLKALIFDAL
+191 IFSVFGCIW
-204 YDSYKGVIVF
+204 YD
-214 CRIKEGT
+214 
-221 VKVGTKI
+221 
-228 KMMATGAEDLV
+228 
-239 TEVGYFG
+239 
-246 AGQFI
+246 
-251 PCDEL
+251 
-256 SAGMVGYITA
+256 
-266 SIKNVKDT
+266 
-274 RVGDTIT
+274 IT

-343 LNRLLKEKS
+343 LNSLLKEKS

-403 RWLKHS
+403 RGLKHS
-409 RSYLLTID
+409 RSYLLTIN

-456 ASFFKQCREKIER
+456 ASFFQQCREKIER

-495 NHLRTITFPASIPEK
+495 DHLRTITFPASIPEK